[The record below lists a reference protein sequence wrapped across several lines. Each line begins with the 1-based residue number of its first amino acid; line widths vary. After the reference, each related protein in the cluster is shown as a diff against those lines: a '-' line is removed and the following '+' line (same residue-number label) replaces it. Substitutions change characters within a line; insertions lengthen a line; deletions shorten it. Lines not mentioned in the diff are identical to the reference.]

1 MCAIYMYIYI
11 LELMKTE
18 PVNLKEIL
26 EREKYSKKSC
36 NLIMSSK
43 KNEIIKK
50 LTSKEKVEDTI

>member
-1 MCAIYMYIYI
+1 MCVIYMHIYI

-26 EREKYSKKSC
+26 EREKYSKKSR

>member
-1 MCAIYMYIYI
+1 MCVIYMYIYI

-43 KNEIIKK
+43 KMK
-50 LTSKEKVEDTI
+50 

>member
-1 MCAIYMYIYI
+1 MCVIYMYIYI

>member
-1 MCAIYMYIYI
+1 MCVIYMYIYI

-26 EREKYSKKSC
+26 EREKYLKKSC